1 MKSTHLDTKKFSS
14 WFQTEKVK
22 TWQSLKNVHV
32 GKLGA
37 NTYINQVPQ
46 LPMGIHICMN
56 RLNLVVTEITAISV
70 FLDKVSGTLRKW
82 QQNLCSLDTH
92 TTIISITSS
101 SHSVIHTSTPS
112 SIITPSSS
120 YWSIIWSWSLAQ
132 QSSWWIIK
140 SFDFTP
146 ATSEDLNIPI
156 WKWFKVQVSA

>member
-1 MKSTHLDTKKFSS
+1 MHQSS
-14 WFQTEKVK
+14 PIAGHGNPSFHEQV
-22 TWQSLKNVHV
+22 LKPSR
-32 GKLGA
+32 
-37 NTYINQVPQ
+37 YW
-46 LPMGIHICMN
+46 
-56 RLNLVVTEITAISV
+56 ITAISV

-120 YWSIIWSWSLAQ
+120 YWSIIWSRSLAQ